1 MVLSSRWREHD
12 CLCCSGDVM
21 DEWCA
26 AAVLYFCFSQH
37 GGWIPDASW
46 QPAAAANNKNK
57 SKKKTRERFSFPII
71 LATNLLAAEAKTGR
85 RVTMYIGT
93 SLGR

>member
-1 MVLSSRWREHD
+1 MQLLSYTFAFHSTAGGFPT
-12 CLCCSGDVM
+12 LLG
-21 DEWCA
+21 
-26 AAVLYFCFSQH
+26 SQ
-37 GGWIPDASW
+37 
-46 QPAAAANNKNK
+46 QRQQTTKTNQ
-57 SKKKTRERFSFPII
+57 KKKTRERFSFPII